1 MITKE
6 AITMSKYYVQSNHKR
21 RATESYTLLLDR
33 FNAIHAERFLEDIS
47 PDEIFHFLE
56 NMTQKL
62 SKSTRK
68 ATVRSGESFL

>member
-1 MITKE
+1 
-6 AITMSKYYVQSNHKR
+6 MSNQIINGEPL
-21 RATESYTLLLDR
+21 RATLSCLDR

-56 NMTQKL
+56 SVTQKL

-68 ATVRSGESFL
+68 ATVRSGESLL